1 MNIKGIPEGWKI
13 KEIGVARR
21 EDYIP
26 AVNADAEIV
35 SATLEDI
42 YNNPLAIVQ
51 CILERDIKI
60 IDMSQCKVDV
70 EVKFGEGD
78 VWHIKDPKCFH
89 EIKGELYSWRVRQ
102 NHYFGWQGG
111 ECPLPEG
118 LKVSVVY
125 RCGDVQVGSSSEQ
138 MLRNEFLAGENSPHD
153 NDIIGFISRGPDG
166 THAYQ
171 HQVGE
176 S

>member
-13 KEIGVARR
+13 KEIGTPKSG
-21 EDYIP
+21 DYYLN
-26 AVNADAEIV
+26 VHGTAEALK
-35 SATLEDI
+35 SK
-42 YNNPLAIVQ
+42 NVQ
-51 CILERDIKI
+51 TKNWIILERDIKI
-60 IDMSQCKVDV
+60 IDMSKCKVDMEYRGENISTGE
-70 EVKFGEGD
+70 EVWD
-78 VWHIKDPKCFH
+78 VCRHDNDCWIQT
-89 EIKGELYSWRVRQ
+89 RVRE

-125 RCGDVQVGSSSEQ
+125 RFGDVQVGSSSDQ

-153 NDIIGFISRGPDG
+153 NDIIGFISHGPDD

-171 HQVGE
+171 HQIGE